1 MKRTISTIR
10 NGDNVD
16 LLVVVSNDGPD
27 DASDVS
33 VSLSDLESLGL
44 MVLNSSDD
52 SYNQKDNEWIIGDL
66 ANGDS
71 VSLSI
76 STRANKSGEN
86 ITVLSEVGT
95 STFELN
101 KENSL
106 DNDSLNILPVCD
118 VEITITPDNSLVNA
132 GDTVNWI
139 INVTNNGPDNASDV
153 NVFNSLPEGLEF
165 IYSQSNK
172 GEVEN
177 ITDEEGNVIDF
188 IWKVGDL
195 DKNESAFL
203 VISTNALDEGLIPN
217 NASVNTSTFDLN
229 ESNNFDST
237 ILEVVIKNDTD
248 ETDDDPNEE
257 EPNDD
262 EDNYEGDDDP
272 DEDYSDDEI
281 PDFDYLLDDNGDDS
295 NKSVKKVPKLNK
307 SNKIMNKK
315 SKKPIDISNNK
326 TGNPLAFAV
335 LSIFAIFL
343 LPVRK
348 F

>member
-1 MKRTISTIR
+1 MKTIQMKRTISTIR

-101 KENSL
+101 KENNL

-139 INVTNNGPDNASDV
+139 MVRTMLVMLMYSIVYLKDWNLFIPSQIREKWKT
-153 NVFNSLPEGLEF
+153 SLMKKAMSL
-165 IYSQSNK
+165 
-172 GEVEN
+172 
-177 ITDEEGNVIDF
+177 
-188 IWKVGDL
+188 
-195 DKNESAFL
+195 
-203 VISTNALDEGLIPN
+203 ISFG
-217 NASVNTSTFDLN
+217 
-229 ESNNFDST
+229 
-237 ILEVVIKNDTD
+237 K
-248 ETDDDPNEE
+248 
-257 EPNDD
+257 
-262 EDNYEGDDDP
+262 
-272 DEDYSDDEI
+272 
-281 PDFDYLLDDNGDDS
+281 
-295 NKSVKKVPKLNK
+295 
-307 SNKIMNKK
+307 
-315 SKKPIDISNNK
+315 
-326 TGNPLAFAV
+326 
-335 LSIFAIFL
+335 
-343 LPVRK
+343 
-348 F
+348 

>member
-1 MKRTISTIR
+1 M
-10 NGDNVD
+10 
-16 LLVVVSNDGPD
+16 
-27 DASDVS
+27 
-33 VSLSDLESLGL
+33 
-44 MVLNSSDD
+44 
-52 SYNQKDNEWIIGDL
+52 IIGDL

-101 KENSL
+101 KENNL

-248 ETDDDPNEE
+248 ETDDDP
-257 EPNDD
+257 
-262 EDNYEGDDDP
+262 